1 MKIPVPEHW
10 KQLWESW
17 DLRGF
22 IILSLSLQAFL
33 ILFAPLR
40 KRTPNNWILMPLWSA
55 YLLADWAANFAV
67 GLISSSQG
75 NNSGPVNNGDLLA
88 FWAPFFLVHLGG
100 PDTITAF
107 ALEDNEL
114 WLRHLLGLIFQC
126 VAALY
131 IFFQTLPNK
140 LWIPTMLMFIAGV
153 IKYSERTRSL
163 YLASLG
169 SFRDSMLMEPDA
181 GPDYAKL
188 MDEYF
193 SKKESKLPTRIVMI
207 PEPDRVIKAATAD
220 KVADLTDLQ
229 VVQHAYRFFN
239 TFKGLIVDLIF
250 SFRERNQSRDFFL
263 KRNAEDAFKVIE
275 VELNF
280 IYEVLYTK
288 VSVVHCIFGYIC
300 RFISFCSVVV
310 ALVLFYS
317 EDKQGFHRSDVKI
330 TYALLLGAMAL
341 DIIALFMLIFS
352 DWTIIAFSESPEV
365 NSQHK
370 SFVDKILSFL
380 LEVKRGKW
388 FEDSSRPTKVLHR
401 RWCESVSK
409 YNLIYY
415 CLHQRSKMKENIIGY
430 LGLTNFLDGQKY
442 VQRETFTK
450 ELRDFIFKE
459 LKMKSEMADDL
470 ETSKEISSARG
481 DWILRIKDRG
491 NLLPYIVDVDY
502 DESLLLWHIATEL
515 CYNDDTTDEGNAD
528 KNTGADKSSPQC
540 CCLHLPKKITGAGN
554 AGEGNAGQGNTG
566 NNTGEGNDS
575 KKYREFSKL
584 LSDYMLYLLVM
595 QPTMMSA
602 VAGIGQIRF
611 RDTCA
616 ETKKFFKRK
625 RSEQGQEQS
634 RAFPN
639 IKNFFRRRKSEQ
651 GKEQELA
658 RVFPNMKK
666 FLRRRKSEQE
676 QQQTRAPPNIFTV
689 KKFFCTDK
697 SKEVEEQ
704 RRACKSILD
713 VNTEVKPVT
722 VKGDRSKS
730 VLFDACMLAKELKKL
745 DEKGKDKWET
755 ISGVWV
761 ELLSYAASHCRPNTH
776 AQQLSRGGELITL
789 IWLLMAHLG
798 LGDQFQ
804 ISEGHAR
811 AKLIVRK

>member
-1 MKIPVPEHW
+1 MELPW
-10 KQLWESW
+10 KQFW
-17 DLRGF
+17 DLWNLRAF
-22 IILSLSLQAFL
+22 IILSLSLQTFL
-33 ILFAPLR
+33 IIFSPLR
-40 KRTPNNWILMPLWSA
+40 KRTANNWIIMPLWSA

-67 GLISSSQG
+67 GLISNSQG
-75 NNSGPVNNGDLLA
+75 NTIRHENTEALLA

-126 VAALY
+126 VATLY
-131 IFFQTLPNK
+131 VFFQSLPDKFDNK
-140 LWIPTMLMFIAGV
+140 LWIPTMIMFIPGI

-169 SFRDSMLMEPDA
+169 SFRESMLTEPDP

-207 PEPDRVIKAATAD
+207 AEPDRVIKAATAATVD
-220 KVADLTDLQ
+220 DLTDLQ

-239 TFKGLIVDLIF
+239 TFKGLIADLIF

-263 KRNAEDAFKVIE
+263 KRRAEDAFKVIE

-288 VSVVHCIFGYIC
+288 VSVVHCTLGYIC
-300 RFISFCSVVV
+300 RFISFISVVV
-310 ALVLFYS
+310 SLLLFHS
-317 EDKQGFHRSDVKI
+317 NKKNGFRGFDVKI
-330 TYALLLGAMAL
+330 TYALLGGAMAL
-341 DIIALFMLIFS
+341 DAIALFMLIFS
-352 DWTIIAFSESPEV
+352 DWTIVALTKSPED
-365 NSQHK
+365 NSK
-370 SFVDKILSFL
+370 DNSVAAKILTFMLS
-380 LEVKRGKW
+380 VKRGRW
-388 FEDSSRPTKVLHR
+388 FEVLRR

-415 CLHQRSKMKENIIGY
+415 CLHQRLKMKEKLIGY
-430 LGLTNFLDGQKY
+430 LGLTNFLDGLKY
-442 VQRETFTK
+442 VQK
-450 ELRDFIFKE
+450 EPFSEGLRDFIFKE
-459 LKMKSEMADDL
+459 LQTKSSMADDL
-470 ETSKEISSARG
+470 ETAKELSSARG
-481 DWILRIKDRG
+481 DWILRIKG
-491 NLLPYIVDVDY
+491 CSTLLPYIVDVDY

-515 CYNDDTTDEGNAD
+515 CYNDDT
-528 KNTGADKSSPQC
+528 
-540 CCLHLPKKITGAGN
+540 
-554 AGEGNAGQGNTG
+554 GEGNARNNTG
-566 NNTGEGNDS
+566 AGKSSPHCCCLYLPGKNTGEGNANNKTGEGNAS
-575 KKYREFSKL
+575 KKYRDFSKL

-616 ETKKFFKRK
+616 ETKKFF
-625 RSEQGQEQS
+625 
-634 RAFPN
+634 
-639 IKNFFRRRKSEQ
+639 RRRKSEQ
-651 GKEQELA
+651 GQE
-658 RVFPNMKK
+658 
-666 FLRRRKSEQE
+666 
-676 QQQTRAPPNIFTV
+676 QTRAFPNIFAV
-689 KKFFCTDK
+689 KKFFCRDK
-697 SKEVEEQ
+697 SKEDKEQ
-704 RRACKSILD
+704 RSACKSILD

-730 VLFDACMLAKELKKL
+730 VLFDACRLAKELKEL
-745 DEKGKDKWET
+745 DEKGKDKWEI
-755 ISGVWV
+755 ISRVWV
-761 ELLSYAASHCRPNTH
+761 ELLSYAASHCRANSH
-776 AQQLSRGGELITL
+776 AQLLSRGGELITL